1 MDRAVF
7 PFGDGGKIV
16 FVEDDLFQFVRAD
29 QRSGFRPHI
38 VEIKGV
44 FLAES
49 QGSFGGVAAAG
60 LVPAF
65 APFDDGVNV
74 LAAGIGYE
82 LRKQVSDVRG
92 IDTKL
97 LQASLK
103 KIGAYLPNC
112 EV

>member
-7 PFGDGGKIV
+7 PFGDGGKII

-49 QGSFGGVAAAG
+49 RLERNLDAKI
-60 LVPAF
+60 LN
-65 APFDDGVNV
+65 PF
-74 LAAGIGYE
+74 
-82 LRKQVSDVRG
+82 LRKILDS
-92 IDTKL
+92 K
-97 LQASLK
+97 
-103 KIGAYLPNC
+103 
-112 EV
+112 